1 MLTQA
6 IELFEGVAL
15 RTNPERAIR
24 LLGSLPAS
32 MIDAMRRARFR
43 RTMLRAANHS
53 SFYRD
58 QFRKRGIDPRRIG
71 HPSELGDFYTTG
83 DDLRAFGAEQ
93 FLTGHADTAFE
104 TTGTTSPL
112 PKTIFFSREELAT
125 MGRITAIWLY
135 LLGLRRDDR
144 ILSAFDCSFWVSPAV
159 LRAGLE
165 YLKCFHVEAGKI
177 DPQLFYERAR
187 TYRPTVI
194 FGEPSWM
201 IRLSEI
207 AERYGVWPVK
217 FLWAGGENLSESGRI
232 SVEQVWSAPLY
243 LNYGQTESFG
253 ALGAECKL
261 KKGYHRND
269 LYFFFE
275 LDNVDAEGYGEV
287 IYTTLARDVMPLIR
301 YRSNDVARLIEEPC
315 ECGVFAGRMGKVRA
329 RCDEMVVCGMG
340 NVGPWVFDEVLRDI
354 SGISSEW
361 QVFIKHESYCD
372 AVELHVETL
381 NGSAL
386 PQFRDA
392 VLLNLRNRFPDFW
405 KNHEMRLYELRVI
418 PCTHGTLRNGRKLQR
433 VIDQRDMS
441 R

>member
-58 QFRKRGIDPRRIG
+58 QFRKRGIDPRRID